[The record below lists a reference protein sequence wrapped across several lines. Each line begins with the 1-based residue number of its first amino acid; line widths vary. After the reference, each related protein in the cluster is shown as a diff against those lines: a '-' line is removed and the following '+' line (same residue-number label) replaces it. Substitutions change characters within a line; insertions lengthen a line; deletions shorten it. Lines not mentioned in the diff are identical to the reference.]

1 MPNTSFTSMPSPTR
15 PHRPAAVLFDL
26 DGTLIDSIDLI
37 VKSAQYAFAKCGI
50 TCPSTVDWL
59 AGVGRP
65 LPTMFRP
72 FAPGGETEVAAL
84 LAAYREF
91 QLANHDALVHAYA
104 GIPEMLG
111 ALTKR
116 GHPMAIVTSKT
127 NAFAARGLAHTGI
140 DGFFGTI
147 VGMDSCQRH
156 KPDPE
161 PVLIALERLGYAPAE
176 AWFVGDSV
184 HDMESGNAA
193 GVATVGAL
201 WGPFGADDLAP
212 SRPKHLAHRVE
223 DVVGIVSRKSHQ
235 PSARRSS

>member
-1 MPNTSFTSMPSPTR
+1 MPSPTR
-15 PHRPAAVLFDL
+15 PTAVLFDL

-37 VKSAQYAFAKCGI
+37 VKSGQYAFEKCGLP
-50 TCPSTVDWL
+50 CPSTTEWL

-65 LPTMFRP
+65 LTAMFGP
-72 FAPGGETEVAAL
+72 FAPGGDTEVTAL
-84 LAAYREF
+84 ILAYREF
-91 QLANHDALVHAYA
+91 QMPNHDALIRAYD
-104 GIPEMLG
+104 GVPEMLA
-111 ALTKR
+111 ALAER

-127 NAFAARGLAHTGI
+127 DMLAARGLAHTGI
-140 DGFFGTI
+140 DQFFDTI

-161 PVLIALERLGYAPAE
+161 PVLIALDRLGVVPKN

-201 WGPFGADDLAP
+201 WGPFDAEDLAP
-212 SRPKHLAHRVE
+212 SHPRHLARRVE
-223 DVVGIVSRKSHQ
+223 DVLTIVGGG
-235 PSARRSS
+235 